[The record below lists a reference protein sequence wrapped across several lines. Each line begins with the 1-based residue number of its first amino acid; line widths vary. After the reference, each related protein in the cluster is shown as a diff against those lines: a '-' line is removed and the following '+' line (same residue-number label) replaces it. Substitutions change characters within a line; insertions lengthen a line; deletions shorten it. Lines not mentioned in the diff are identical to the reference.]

1 MQYCGCSF
9 VFDFFERLL
18 VFTGASLQ
26 RCMREILIARAPMRR
41 LFEVFD
47 WFTTKT
53 TRSGVAQSF
62 TLSTKRFVLCE
73 LDTVILVRSFK
84 AGLPSTA
91 LILGR
96 SKCSFFFS
104 SASFAQL
111 PPFFLENMRVPS
123 FSADYFANSKFSP
136 APVRAHLGHS
146 SAMSGRQSTVGSPS
160 GHSTGNSRKGYIF
173 EPLWNSDVTRKA
185 SLPIALA
192 QPAGFPSGFELR
204 DGLLKARG
212 TCLLGLGRVVLVTD
226 HSDTV
231 ERSLCKSAPGP
242 RWQVAGR
249 ELPPGTHQVTL
260 NAVIFLLDMA
270 HGLNSLIDNVLV
282 PQNWYHR
289 SSPNSRSTT
298 TQPPSWE
305 TRRHGTRAPS
315 GTDSL
320 ALEAMSEANSWGN
333 YYQVVKSR
341 GCTFPHCTVHAEGV
355 HFL

>member
-1 MQYCGCSF
+1 MSLSSFNELWKRSALFLGTVGGALWLTRTRFRATSVVHYRDLPLMYRLALGVSSGSPVVIILVLFVVCRLKRTCDPLGLVSFERAGLNLGPDFTPEDTSGEMQYCGCSF

-104 SASFAQL
+104 CASFAQL

-123 FSADYFANSKFSP
+123 FSADYFAKSGSWVSLILECSRLDRSK
-136 APVRAHLGHS
+136 
-146 SAMSGRQSTVGSPS
+146 MTE
-160 GHSTGNSRKGYIF
+160 RK
-173 EPLWNSDVTRKA
+173 LLRV
-185 SLPIALA
+185 
-192 QPAGFPSGFELR
+192 GFE
-204 DGLLKARG
+204 
-212 TCLLGLGRVVLVTD
+212 
-226 HSDTV
+226 
-231 ERSLCKSAPGP
+231 GP
-242 RWQVAGR
+242 Q
-249 ELPPGTHQVTL
+249 
-260 NAVIFLLDMA
+260 
-270 HGLNSLIDNVLV
+270 
-282 PQNWYHR
+282 
-289 SSPNSRSTT
+289 
-298 TQPPSWE
+298 
-305 TRRHGTRAPS
+305 
-315 GTDSL
+315 
-320 ALEAMSEANSWGN
+320 
-333 YYQVVKSR
+333 
-341 GCTFPHCTVHAEGV
+341 
-355 HFL
+355 